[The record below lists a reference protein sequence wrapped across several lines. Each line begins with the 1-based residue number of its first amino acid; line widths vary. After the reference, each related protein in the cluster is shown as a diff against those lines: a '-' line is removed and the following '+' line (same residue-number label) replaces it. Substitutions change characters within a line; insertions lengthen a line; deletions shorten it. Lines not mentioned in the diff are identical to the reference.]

1 MEIIRGV
8 IPCAKKVVIYG
19 PEGIGKST
27 FASKFPDPVFID
39 TEGSTNSMDVA
50 RLPKASSW
58 QMLLDQVDYVRTHP
72 TMCKTLVIDTIDW
85 AESMCI
91 RHICDKHRKSGIEDF
106 GYGNGYVYVKEELG
120 KFLNQLTE
128 VVEAD
133 VNVVLTAHAQI
144 RKFEQPDEL
153 GAYDRWELKLG
164 KKTASQTSPLI
175 KEWADMLLFA
185 NYKTFSIAVDDKGKK
200 RKAQGGE
207 RVMYT
212 THNACWDAKNRYG
225 LPDEVPFSYDSIRTI
240 IEGNAV
246 PVKETQPKSVPAQQ
260 PVQAQ
265 PTVQPQ
271 PTTVQEA
278 TKTEPAVTVG
288 EQMNLPLN
296 EPQKTP
302 EPTARS
308 STIDP
313 GIPKALRDLMES
325 NQVDEWDIQNVV
337 AARGYYPSDVKVKDY
352 DMDFIQ
358 NNEVPQ
364 LTTELP
370 VPHYLGEIPIIE
382 YLNNKLAI
390 GDFELQIPLIDAYN
404 ALMSDRI
411 TDKEQFID
419 AILAI
424 YGTLLSDEDESG
436 TEEEDQNI
444 KKAKERLKKYKVLEM
459 PDTAKAEYLTRT
471 FDESGVEILKKA
483 IEQDIH
489 KFSHI
494 PCMSDESFGGNVSG
508 VAMEFKLLGM
518 ENITKIK
525 TRYYRK
531 GLRKRIRIFCNY
543 LELHGKSVDP
553 AGITMTFTRALPKNL
568 LEISQI
574 VANLWGKVSRKTL
587 LSQVPF
593 VDDVDEELKALDE
606 ETEENLKRQQEV
618 FGMQENTPPQ
628 DGNPDQK
635 EPDKSEKD
643 DAE

>member
-1 MEIIRGV
+1 MYIFTIPREKFDERAPDKRIIRQLISKHISLVGNLKKNMAYYV
-8 IPCAKKVVIYG
+8 GKHKILEDAKRENRLVCNHAKDISDTASSYFIGNPVTYKSDADIKDLTDSLETAGADETDGDNGLDLSIYG
-19 PEGIGKST
+19 LAYE
-27 FASKFPDPVFID
+27 
-39 TEGSTNSMDVA
+39 
-50 RLPKASSW
+50 
-58 QMLLDQVDYVRTHP
+58 
-72 TMCKTLVIDTIDW
+72 
-85 AESMCI
+85 
-91 RHICDKHRKSGIEDF
+91 
-106 GYGNGYVYVKEELG
+106 YVYVKENENNLLTKNLSPENTFMVKDDSIEENELFAVYYYVRKDDSG
-120 KFLNQLTE
+120 TGPE
-128 VVEAD
+128 HYIAT
-133 VNVVLTAHAQI
+133 VLT
-144 RKFEQPDEL
+144 
-153 GAYDRWELKLG
+153 
-164 KKTASQTSPLI
+164 S
-175 KEWADMLLFA
+175 
-185 NYKTFSIAVDDKGKK
+185 NYKYELD
-200 RKAQGGE
+200 
-207 RVMYT
+207 
-212 THNACWDAKNRYG
+212 
-225 LPDEVPFSYDSIRTI
+225 
-240 IEGNAV
+240 
-246 PVKETQPKSVPAQQ
+246 
-260 PVQAQ
+260 
-265 PTVQPQ
+265 
-271 PTTVQEA
+271 
-278 TKTEPAVTVG
+278 
-288 EQMNLPLN
+288 
-296 EPQKTP
+296 
-302 EPTARS
+302 
-308 STIDP
+308 
-313 GIPKALRDLMES
+313 
-325 NQVDEWDIQNVV
+325 
-337 AARGYYPSDVKVKDY
+337 
-352 DMDFIQ
+352 IQ

-424 YGTLLSDEDESG
+424 YGTLLSDEDEPG

-444 KKAKERLKKYKVLEM
+444 KKVKERLKRYKVLEM

-543 LELHGKSVDP
+543 LALHGKSVDP
-553 AGITMTFTRALPKNL
+553 TGITMTFTRALPKNL

>member
-1 MEIIRGV
+1 MYIFTIPREKFDERAPDKRIIRQLISKHISLVGNLKKNMAYYQGKHK
-8 IPCAKKVVIYG
+8 ILEDAKRENRLVCNHAKDISDTASSYFIGNPVTYKSDADIKDLTDSLETAGADETDGDNGLDLSIYG
-19 PEGIGKST
+19 LAYE
-27 FASKFPDPVFID
+27 
-39 TEGSTNSMDVA
+39 
-50 RLPKASSW
+50 
-58 QMLLDQVDYVRTHP
+58 
-72 TMCKTLVIDTIDW
+72 
-85 AESMCI
+85 
-91 RHICDKHRKSGIEDF
+91 
-106 GYGNGYVYVKEELG
+106 YVYVKENENNLLTKNLSPENTFMVKDDSIEENELFAVYYYVRKDDSG
-120 KFLNQLTE
+120 TGPE
-128 VVEAD
+128 HYIAT
-133 VNVVLTAHAQI
+133 VLT
-144 RKFEQPDEL
+144 P
-153 GAYDRWELKLG
+153 
-164 KKTASQTSPLI
+164 
-175 KEWADMLLFA
+175 
-185 NYKTFSIAVDDKGKK
+185 NYKYELD
-200 RKAQGGE
+200 
-207 RVMYT
+207 
-212 THNACWDAKNRYG
+212 
-225 LPDEVPFSYDSIRTI
+225 
-240 IEGNAV
+240 
-246 PVKETQPKSVPAQQ
+246 
-260 PVQAQ
+260 
-265 PTVQPQ
+265 
-271 PTTVQEA
+271 
-278 TKTEPAVTVG
+278 
-288 EQMNLPLN
+288 
-296 EPQKTP
+296 
-302 EPTARS
+302 
-308 STIDP
+308 
-313 GIPKALRDLMES
+313 
-325 NQVDEWDIQNVV
+325 
-337 AARGYYPSDVKVKDY
+337 
-352 DMDFIQ
+352 IQ

-424 YGTLLSDEDESG
+424 YGTLLSDEDEPG
-436 TEEEDQNI
+436 TEEEDLNI

-543 LELHGKSVDP
+543 LALHGKSVDP

>member
-1 MEIIRGV
+1 
-8 IPCAKKVVIYG
+8 
-19 PEGIGKST
+19 
-27 FASKFPDPVFID
+27 
-39 TEGSTNSMDVA
+39 
-50 RLPKASSW
+50 
-58 QMLLDQVDYVRTHP
+58 
-72 TMCKTLVIDTIDW
+72 
-85 AESMCI
+85 
-91 RHICDKHRKSGIEDF
+91 
-106 GYGNGYVYVKEELG
+106 
-120 KFLNQLTE
+120 
-128 VVEAD
+128 
-133 VNVVLTAHAQI
+133 
-144 RKFEQPDEL
+144 
-153 GAYDRWELKLG
+153 
-164 KKTASQTSPLI
+164 
-175 KEWADMLLFA
+175 
-185 NYKTFSIAVDDKGKK
+185 
-200 RKAQGGE
+200 
-207 RVMYT
+207 
-212 THNACWDAKNRYG
+212 
-225 LPDEVPFSYDSIRTI
+225 
-240 IEGNAV
+240 
-246 PVKETQPKSVPAQQ
+246 
-260 PVQAQ
+260 
-265 PTVQPQ
+265 
-271 PTTVQEA
+271 
-278 TKTEPAVTVG
+278 
-288 EQMNLPLN
+288 
-296 EPQKTP
+296 
-302 EPTARS
+302 
-308 STIDP
+308 
-313 GIPKALRDLMES
+313 
-325 NQVDEWDIQNVV
+325 
-337 AARGYYPSDVKVKDY
+337 
-352 DMDFIQ
+352 
-358 NNEVPQ
+358 
-364 LTTELP
+364 
-370 VPHYLGEIPIIE
+370 
-382 YLNNKLAI
+382 
-390 GDFELQIPLIDAYN
+390 
-404 ALMSDRI
+404 MSDRI

-424 YGTLLSDEDESG
+424 YGTLLSDEDEPG

-543 LELHGKSVDP
+543 LALHGKSVDP

-628 DGNPDQK
+628 DGNPDHK
-635 EPDKSEKD
+635 EPGKSEKD

>member
-1 MEIIRGV
+1 MYIFTIPREKFDERAPDKRIIRQLISKHISKVGDLKKNMAYYQGKHK
-8 IPCAKKVVIYG
+8 ILEDAKRENRLVCNHAKDISDTASSYFIGNPVTYKSDADIKDLTDSLETAGADETDGDNGLDLSIYG
-19 PEGIGKST
+19 LAYE
-27 FASKFPDPVFID
+27 
-39 TEGSTNSMDVA
+39 
-50 RLPKASSW
+50 
-58 QMLLDQVDYVRTHP
+58 
-72 TMCKTLVIDTIDW
+72 
-85 AESMCI
+85 
-91 RHICDKHRKSGIEDF
+91 
-106 GYGNGYVYVKEELG
+106 YVYVKENENNLLTKNLSPENTFMVKDDSIEENELFAVYYYVRKDDSG
-120 KFLNQLTE
+120 TGPE
-128 VVEAD
+128 HYIAT
-133 VNVVLTAHAQI
+133 VLT
-144 RKFEQPDEL
+144 P
-153 GAYDRWELKLG
+153 
-164 KKTASQTSPLI
+164 
-175 KEWADMLLFA
+175 
-185 NYKTFSIAVDDKGKK
+185 NYKYELD
-200 RKAQGGE
+200 
-207 RVMYT
+207 
-212 THNACWDAKNRYG
+212 
-225 LPDEVPFSYDSIRTI
+225 
-240 IEGNAV
+240 
-246 PVKETQPKSVPAQQ
+246 
-260 PVQAQ
+260 
-265 PTVQPQ
+265 
-271 PTTVQEA
+271 
-278 TKTEPAVTVG
+278 
-288 EQMNLPLN
+288 
-296 EPQKTP
+296 
-302 EPTARS
+302 
-308 STIDP
+308 
-313 GIPKALRDLMES
+313 
-325 NQVDEWDIQNVV
+325 
-337 AARGYYPSDVKVKDY
+337 
-352 DMDFIQ
+352 IQ

-370 VPHYLGEIPIIE
+370 APHYLGEIPIIE

-424 YGTLLSDEDESG
+424 YGTLLSDEDEPG

-543 LELHGKSVDP
+543 LALHGKSVDP

-628 DGNPDQK
+628 DGNPDHK
-635 EPDKSEKD
+635 EPGKSEKD

>member
-1 MEIIRGV
+1 MYIFTIPREKFDERAPDKRIIRQLISKHISLVGDLKKNMAYYQGKHK
-8 IPCAKKVVIYG
+8 ILEDAKRENRLVCNHAKDISDTASSYFIGNPVTYKSDADIKDLTDSLETAGADETDGDNGLDLSIYG
-19 PEGIGKST
+19 LAYE
-27 FASKFPDPVFID
+27 
-39 TEGSTNSMDVA
+39 
-50 RLPKASSW
+50 
-58 QMLLDQVDYVRTHP
+58 
-72 TMCKTLVIDTIDW
+72 
-85 AESMCI
+85 
-91 RHICDKHRKSGIEDF
+91 
-106 GYGNGYVYVKEELG
+106 YVYVKENENNLLTKNLSPENTFMVKDDSIEENELFAVYYYVRKDDSETG
-120 KFLNQLTE
+120 PEHYIAT
-128 VVEAD
+128 
-133 VNVVLTAHAQI
+133 VLT
-144 RKFEQPDEL
+144 P
-153 GAYDRWELKLG
+153 
-164 KKTASQTSPLI
+164 
-175 KEWADMLLFA
+175 
-185 NYKTFSIAVDDKGKK
+185 NYKYELD
-200 RKAQGGE
+200 
-207 RVMYT
+207 
-212 THNACWDAKNRYG
+212 
-225 LPDEVPFSYDSIRTI
+225 
-240 IEGNAV
+240 
-246 PVKETQPKSVPAQQ
+246 
-260 PVQAQ
+260 
-265 PTVQPQ
+265 
-271 PTTVQEA
+271 
-278 TKTEPAVTVG
+278 
-288 EQMNLPLN
+288 
-296 EPQKTP
+296 
-302 EPTARS
+302 
-308 STIDP
+308 
-313 GIPKALRDLMES
+313 
-325 NQVDEWDIQNVV
+325 
-337 AARGYYPSDVKVKDY
+337 
-352 DMDFIQ
+352 IQ

-424 YGTLLSDEDESG
+424 YGTLLSDEDEPG
-436 TEEEDQNI
+436 TDEEDQNI
-444 KKAKERLKKYKVLEM
+444 KKVKDRLRKYKVLEM

-531 GLRKRIRIFCNY
+531 GLRKRLRIFCNY
-543 LELHGKSVDP
+543 LALHGKSVDP
-553 AGITMTFTRALPKNL
+553 TGITMIFTRALPKNL

-606 ETEENLKRQQEV
+606 ETEENLKRQQEI